1 MISGIHRRIVIL
13 SSYLWEVAPP
23 LCIVIHLDIFS
34 DGFLL
39 LGNADQDELR
49 S

>member
-13 SSYLWEVAPP
+13 SSCLWEVAPP
-23 LCIVIHLDIFS
+23 LCIVIHLDMFS